1 MFIALSIRYSFI
13 RFLSRDDAPDNQ
25 VKEKAS
31 GLRGTNKVNEEW
43 EWEIPDLDFSY
54 VLTYIPFMYEGVL
67 LPSHMLSFQK
77 GCPSKKV
84 VPWKKG

>member
-31 GLRGTNKVNEEW
+31 GLRGTNKVNEE
-43 EWEIPDLDFSY
+43 
-54 VLTYIPFMYEGVL
+54 
-67 LPSHMLSFQK
+67 
-77 GCPSKKV
+77 
-84 VPWKKG
+84 